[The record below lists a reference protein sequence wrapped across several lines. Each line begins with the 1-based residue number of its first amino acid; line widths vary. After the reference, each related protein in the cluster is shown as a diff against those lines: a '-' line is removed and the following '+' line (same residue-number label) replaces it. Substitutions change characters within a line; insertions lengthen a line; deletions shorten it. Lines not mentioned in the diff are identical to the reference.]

1 MKVKPD
7 MESED
12 LRGMRESIEEMEQ
25 ELKGMEKDLEEAKK
39 IPDPEMRE
47 VAVRDIEQLR
57 KNTIEMIASFKET
70 YKVMKDSEAKGM
82 QLLGKGS

>member
-1 MKVKPD
+1 MKMKPD

-25 ELKGMEKDLEEAKK
+25 ELKGMEKDLKEAKK

-47 VAVRDIEQLR
+47 VAVRDLEQLR
-57 KNTIEMIASFKET
+57 KNTREMIANFKRT
-70 YKVMKDSEAKGM
+70 YQTMKDSESRKE
-82 QLLGKGS
+82 

>member
-7 MESED
+7 AESED

-25 ELKGMEKDLEEAKK
+25 ELKGMDKDIEEAKK

-57 KNTIEMIASFKET
+57 KNTCEMIANFKRT
-70 YKVMKDSEAKGM
+70 YQTMKDSETRKE
-82 QLLGKGS
+82 